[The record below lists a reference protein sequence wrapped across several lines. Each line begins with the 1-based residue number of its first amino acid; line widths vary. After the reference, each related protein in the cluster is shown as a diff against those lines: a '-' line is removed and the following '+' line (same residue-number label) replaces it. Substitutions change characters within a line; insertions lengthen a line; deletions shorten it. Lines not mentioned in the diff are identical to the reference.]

1 MGSDTGSGLSSG
13 AAWRLSLLGA
23 YVIIWTAL
31 AVAPVQRSDW
41 LLENVLVFVAVP
53 ALVLGARRLQ
63 LSSLAWG
70 GLFVFGVL
78 HAIGAHYTY
87 SLVPVDRW
95 LDAMG
100 VALQGRNDYDRVVH
114 FSYGLLVLPA
124 VAEWIGRRTGIRGFW
139 GWMLPVSF
147 IALHSMIYELI
158 EWLAATAFGG
168 DLGQAYLGTQG
179 DVWDAQKDM
188 ALALLGA
195 ALSQSTLMLW
205 RRGALVPQGTV
216 NVGRSA

>member
-1 MGSDTGSGLSSG
+1 MGSNTGPDLSAGTLVYRWGLF
-13 AAWRLSLLGA
+13 AL
-23 YVIIWTAL
+23 YVAIWTAL
-31 AVAPVQRSDW
+31 AVAPLQRSDW
-41 LLENVLVFVAVP
+41 LLENMLVFIAVP
-53 ALVLGARRLQ
+53 ALVLGARRLR
-63 LSSLAWG
+63 LSSLAWS

-87 SLVPVDRW
+87 SLVPVERW
-95 LDAMG
+95 LQALGMT
-100 VALQGRNDYDRVVH
+100 LQGRNDYDRVVH

-124 VAEWIGRRTGIRGFW
+124 VSEWIGRRTGIRGFW

-168 DLGQAYLGTQG
+168 ELGQAYLGTQG

-188 ALALLGA
+188 ALALLGSVLA
-195 ALSQSTLMLW
+195 QSALMLW
-205 RRGALVPQGTV
+205 RRGALVPADT
-216 NVGRSA
+216 